1 MALKERKPTPKEI
14 AKAAHEQTRTAREDA
29 ERRYATA
36 YAQRREQ
43 ARDLIGITLNNRDVI
58 EHIESYLRGVQ
69 LVTSR
74 DKHTGRLIEKWEA
87 VADPIMEDKAV
98 GDLVS
103 WVAGFIGKNIIL
115 SAYQNESEINET
127 MALISEALHDW
138 FAENIPRY
146 KIDSRRVPDAI
157 TKILLLIEASF
168 RRALYAE
175 ERKVAYGT
183 FQTHEHRHLSD
194 IRASGEDGFFSKINP
209 FRSK

>member
-1 MALKERKPTPKEI
+1 MALKDKTPTPQQI
-14 AKAAHEQTRTAREDA
+14 AQAAHEHTRTAREDA

-43 ARDLIGITLNNRDVI
+43 ARDLIGITLNNRDVT

-69 LVTSR
+69 LVTIR
-74 DKHTGRLIEKWEA
+74 DTKTGRLTEKWEQ

-103 WVAGFIGKNIIL
+103 WVAGFIGKNIML
-115 SAYQNESEINET
+115 SAYQNEGEINET
-127 MALISEALHDW
+127 MLLISDALHDW

-146 KIDSRRVPDAI
+146 KVDSRRVPDAI

-168 RRALYAE
+168 RRALFAE

-194 IRASGEDGFFSKINP
+194 VRAGGDEGFFSKLNP
-209 FRSK
+209 FRGR